1 MRQRHRKATP
11 MKTIT
16 ESAREL
22 PVACEVDVCV
32 LGGSC
37 TGVFAAVAAARE
49 GASVALVERQGFFG
63 GMATAAL
70 VSVWHSDMDT
80 EFSRVIIG
88 GLTREVIDRLAKRDA
103 VIMHKEN
110 PHSSFVL
117 GTEEL
122 KCELDELVAG
132 VGVTPFLHSRFVA
145 PVLDE
150 DSAGSVAAAVIE
162 DKSGRRAIRAKVF
175 IDATGDGDLI
185 ARVPYS
191 FTKRDDLQPPTM
203 CVRLAGVTDQGA
215 LSEAISG
222 AMEAGALPHGFA
234 WWTGVAG
241 APGELML
248 AGTRVPD
255 CDCSDADSLTHAE
268 IEGRRQV
275 RALVDYIRGHA
286 RGCEGVRV
294 SVLPASIGIRETRHC
309 ECLHTLTEEEVLSGL
324 RFDDAVAN
332 GSYRVDVHHS
342 DKPGLTFRYLDG
354 REEYVVPGAETV
366 RGRWREETG
375 ESPTFYQIPYRS
387 LVPRGSAN
395 VLVAGRLMGADRG
408 AYGAVRVMVNCN
420 QTGEAA
426 GTAAA
431 ICAASGSG
439 VADVDAPELRGRM
452 SAAGSVIV

>member
-1 MRQRHRKATP
+1 

-16 ESAREL
+16 EPAREV
-22 PVACEVDVCV
+22 PVACEVDVAV

-88 GLTREVIDRLAKRDA
+88 GLTREVIDRLSRRDA
-103 VIMHKEN
+103 VITHKEN

-122 KCELDELVAG
+122 KCELDELVTGA
-132 VGVTPFLHSRFVA
+132 GVTPFLHSRFAA

-150 DSAGSVAAAVIE
+150 ETPGSVAAAVIE
-162 DKSGRRAIRAKVF
+162 DKSGRRAIRARVF
-175 IDATGDGDLI
+175 VDATGDGDLI
-185 ARVPYS
+185 ARVPYP

-203 CVRLAGVTDQGA
+203 CVRLSGVTDQGA
-215 LSEAISG
+215 MSKAISG
-222 AMEAGALPHGFA
+222 AMSEGLLPHGFA

-241 APGELML
+241 AAGGAGSPGELML

-275 RALVDYIRGHA
+275 RALVDYMRA
-286 RGCEGVRV
+286 EAPGCEGVSV
-294 SVLPASIGIRETRHC
+294 SALPASVGIRETRHC

-387 LVPRGSAN
+387 LVPRGAQN

-426 GTAAA
+426 GTAASMA
-431 ICAASGSG
+431 AASGCG
-439 VADVDAPELRGRM
+439 VADVDAAELRERM
-452 SAAGSVIV
+452 AAAGSVVI